1 MSLCY
6 AYVFNEY
13 INSCSIAHMK
23 FDKVTKS
30 PVFPLGHKW
39 QFEKRKAGYE
49 SDVTAMVRRM
59 LEDEAIRE
67 DQRVAWERWRNDN
80 SSLKKP

>member
-1 MSLCY
+1 
-6 AYVFNEY
+6 
-13 INSCSIAHMK
+13 MK

-30 PVFPLGHKW
+30 PVFPPGHKW
-39 QFEKRKAGYE
+39 QFEKREKVYE

-59 LEDEAIRE
+59 REDDSIRE

-80 SSLKKP
+80 STLKNL

>member
-1 MSLCY
+1 
-6 AYVFNEY
+6 
-13 INSCSIAHMK
+13 MK

-30 PVFPLGHKW
+30 PEFPPGHKW
-39 QFEKRKAGYE
+39 QFEKRKKVYE

-59 LEDEAIRE
+59 REDDSIRE

-80 SSLKKP
+80 SALKNP

>member
-1 MSLCY
+1 
-6 AYVFNEY
+6 
-13 INSCSIAHMK
+13 MK

-30 PVFPLGHKW
+30 PVFPPGHEW
-39 QFEKRKAGYE
+39 QFEKRKKVYE

-59 LEDEAIRE
+59 REDDSIRE

-80 SSLKKP
+80 STLKNL